1 LGRYIKGWSEGVDW
15 ESNSGVTALVQSAR
29 QGRIENCM
37 QLLERGARVDFE
49 TKTGL
54 VALTEAAR
62 NGRAL

>member
-1 LGRYIKGWSEGVDW
+1 
-15 ESNSGVTALVQSAR
+15 
-29 QGRIENCM
+29 M